1 MARLRYEFNP
11 VKLVFEQV
19 RQPWHKRLLVLL
31 GYFSAAVVS
40 SVMVISLAYTFLD
53 SPKEKQLKEELAE
66 MEWRY
71 QALDR
76 RLDLMRSV
84 VTELEQ
90 RDRNIYRVIFEAEP
104 LREAAA
110 PNKADINAYSYLATY
125 QYGALMATTALK
137 TEGLT
142 RTLLEGDAGHTAHG
156 DERPKARGARFG
168 LRLPHGSHL

>member
-19 RQPWHKRLLVLL
+19 RQPWHKKLLVLL

-40 SVMVISLAYTFLD
+40 SVLVISLAYTFLD

-76 RLDLMRSV
+76 RLDLFRGR
-84 VTELEQ
+84 LG
-90 RDRNIYRVIFEAEP
+90 D
-104 LREAAA
+104 
-110 PNKADINAYSYLATY
+110 
-125 QYGALMATTALK
+125 GAVL
-137 TEGLT
+137 
-142 RTLLEGDAGHTAHG
+142 H
-156 DERPKARGARFG
+156 P
-168 LRLPHGSHL
+168 LRLPLHSQQP